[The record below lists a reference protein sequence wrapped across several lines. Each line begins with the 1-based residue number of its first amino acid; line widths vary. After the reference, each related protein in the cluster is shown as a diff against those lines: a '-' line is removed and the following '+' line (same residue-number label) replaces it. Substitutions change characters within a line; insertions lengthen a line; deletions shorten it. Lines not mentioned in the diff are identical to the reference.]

1 MMGAHSTLKSLLTSL
16 LRSLSS
22 GQESHP
28 LMIKSMIL
36 SNIYCKLQF
45 FFCRTWTIINTDG
58 LTTGNVLSLRMLL
71 RFSVKPNLI
80 AAKFNGRD
88 LCSGGGPTIQPTTH
102 STTESTTQSTTHS
115 TMQSTA
121 STSKSTTQSTTRS
134 TTKSTTTQ
142 ATTQSTTQSTTPM
155 SSSTQTPGDGQGF
168 KPNYPAKYEYG
179 EVLNLSLLFYEAQRS
194 GKLPADNRVPW
205 RGDSA
210 LDDEVIGGIK
220 SFPKMSQN

>member
-1 MMGAHSTLKSLLTSL
+1 
-16 LRSLSS
+16 
-22 GQESHP
+22 
-28 LMIKSMIL
+28 MIKSKIL

-115 TMQSTA
+115 TTQSTE